1 MSSPSVKPADTV
13 SILKRLG
20 VFDRLLKNA
29 PISRDRQKPEIVHTE
44 EESHPVPGQRPIV
57 SDRVKT
63 RDESKLQGKTQPLT
77 RTQRERV
84 GRKDSETGR
93 QIVQPS
99 RSPIQ
104 NERLAA
110 ENAPELDT
118 RLSAISARVPGAKF
132 ERLRP
137 QKNLAR
143 VNEKIKEG
151 KPAATISDY
160 SAAQISAASP
170 KAKDE
175 LIRRIKKEF
184 PVISVED
191 KFLKGRKDKAGYPSA
206 NVQVKLPNGGT
217 SEVQIVPREIQKIT
231 DQTHHLYKEGRNAR
245 DAGDSKAARSAFALA
260 NKLNRQAIQQFLDRN
275 NARPDEPDEMS
286 TVDQA
291 DEVNKASSQSKR
303 SHTPAN
309 QSANR
314 QISKGQEVEL
324 FGLGKATVRYVSPTM
339 NVARVRTASG
349 KTRTVRLS
357 QIKTA
362 IGSSTS

>member
-1 MSSPSVKPADTV
+1 MSSPFSKSADTA

-20 VFDRLLKNA
+20 VFDRLFKNA
-29 PISRDRQKPEIVHTE
+29 PANRGRRKPEIVHTE
-44 EESHPVPGQRPIV
+44 EHSHPVPGQRPQV
-57 SDRVKT
+57 SDRVKG
-63 RDESKLQGKTQPLT
+63 RDESKLQGKPQPLT

-84 GRKDSETGR
+84 GRKDSGTGR

-110 ENAPELDT
+110 ENAPKLDT
-118 RLSAISARVPGAKF
+118 RLSVISAHVPGAKF

-170 KAKDE
+170 EAKDE
-175 LIRRIKKEF
+175 LIRQIKKEF

-191 KFLKGRKDKAGYPSA
+191 KFLKGRTDKGGYPSA
-206 NVQVKLPNGGT
+206 NVQVKLPNGAT
-217 SEVQIVPREIQKIT
+217 SEVQIVPREVQKIT

-245 DAGDSKAARSAFALA
+245 DAGDRRAAQSAFAMA
-260 NKLNRQAIQQFLDRN
+260 NKMNRQAIQQFVERN
-275 NARPDEPDEMS
+275 NARTEMTDTQS
-286 TVDQA
+286 AGRHKQA
-291 DEVNKASSQSKR
+291 DQ
-303 SHTPAN
+303 P
-309 QSANR
+309 ANR
-314 QISKGQEVEL
+314 QISKGQEIEV
-324 FGLGKATVRYVSPTM
+324 FGLGKATVRYLSPTM

-349 KTRTVRLS
+349 KTRTVPLS
-357 QIKTA
+357 QIKRQ
-362 IGSSTS
+362 